1 MSRTIIEI
9 PHSLLHEADDL
20 CSQLGISRAELVRR
34 ALRDFL
40 QGQQPVKADGFG
52 LVAEQG
58 LPAVGTAA
66 HSNRAERRRRGT

>member
-9 PHSLLHEADDL
+9 PHALLHEADEL

-40 QGQQPVKADGFG
+40 QGLQPVRADGFG
-52 LVAEQG
+52 LWADPGQAPGVTVAE
-58 LPAVGTAA
+58 PR
-66 HSNRAERRRRGT
+66 HSSRRLRGS

>member
-1 MSRTIIEI
+1 MSRTIIDL
-9 PHSLLHEADDL
+9 PHALLHEADDL

-52 LVAEQG
+52 LWAAQGVPPSHVA
-58 LPAVGTAA
+58 AGTG
-66 HSNRAERRRRGT
+66 RARRQRRRP